1 MIGTA
6 ITILAFLIIVG
17 LVFWVLSQI
26 PGIPDPIR
34 RIVYIILV
42 VIAVL
47 ILVGWLLSW
56 SGSGSAPSF
65 SFPRH

>member
-1 MIGTA
+1 MISTA
-6 ITILAFLIIVG
+6 ITILAFLIILG
-17 LVFWVLSQI
+17 LIFWVLSQI

-34 RIVYIILV
+34 RIVYIVLV

-56 SGSGSAPSF
+56 SGSVPSF
-65 SFPRH
+65 SFPRR

>member
-56 SGSGSAPSF
+56 SGSAPPF
-65 SFPRH
+65 SFPRR

>member
-1 MIGTA
+1 MISTA

-17 LVFWVLSQI
+17 LIFWVLSQI

-34 RIVYIILV
+34 RIVYIVLV

-56 SGSGSAPSF
+56 SGSAPSF
-65 SFPRH
+65 SFPRRG

>member
-17 LVFWVLSQI
+17 LIFWVLSQI

-47 ILVGWLLSW
+47 IVVGWLLSW
-56 SGSGSAPSF
+56 SGSASSLSF
-65 SFPRH
+65 HR

>member
-1 MIGTA
+1 MISTA

-17 LVFWVLSQI
+17 LIFWVLSQI

-47 ILVGWLLSW
+47 IVVGWLLSW
-56 SGSGSAPSF
+56 SGGASSF
-65 SFPRH
+65 SFPRR